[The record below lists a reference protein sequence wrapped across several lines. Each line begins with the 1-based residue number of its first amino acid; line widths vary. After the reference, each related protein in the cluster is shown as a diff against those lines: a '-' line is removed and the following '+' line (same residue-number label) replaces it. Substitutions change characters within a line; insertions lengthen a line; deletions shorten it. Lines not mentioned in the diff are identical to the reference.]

1 MEIRLEKIKF
11 YVTNGTKNDV
21 FTDTYEGVLRTI
33 REMKDFIGKE
43 DIVLGN
49 AKTLEEL
56 EKKLEELSSKNKDRY
71 EITVIRPTI
80 IKYQDKEILFYSEE
94 EIKKYFEKNYPDFY
108 EENEIGYI
116 TDSYELLK
124 LGIEIKEIWN
134 AEFNRKE
141 KENFKYNEKNKD
153 KEI

>member
-1 MEIRLEKIKF
+1 MEIILEKIKF

-21 FTDTYEGVLRTI
+21 FTDTYEEVLRTI

-94 EIKKYFEKNYPDFY
+94 EIKEYFKKNHPDFY

-124 LGIEIKEIWN
+124 LGIKIKEIWN
-134 AEFNRKE
+134 TEFNRKE